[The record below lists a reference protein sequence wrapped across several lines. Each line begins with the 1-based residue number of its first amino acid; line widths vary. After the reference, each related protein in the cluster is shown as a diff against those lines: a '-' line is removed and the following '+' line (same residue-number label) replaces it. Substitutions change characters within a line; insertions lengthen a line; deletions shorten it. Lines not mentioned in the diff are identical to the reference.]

1 MRPCQL
7 LQPCFF
13 LIALL
18 SFTHPLVSG
27 RYIAPRADESAS
39 DNGTTEHLLQNC
51 KLIRTLGT
59 PFVPTRDHYDNVVN
73 EWKNLNPHLV
83 DQIETEHIEALWNHL
98 TREPA
103 SSGTKRASPDSA
115 PIQKRQDTPQ
125 PDLDAARKLVSAV
138 VAEVEQHNGYLM
150 ENHQQASGPTNG
162 SSSYRASFPATN
174 ETVAKAAAM
183 VAEADAAEL
192 ASQGKLFKDYTFTGN
207 HSKFNVP
214 GIPTGSNLEKRD
226 NYYWLADMASQFP
239 GNFPFGGAASYK
251 VFRNVKDPQFG
262 AVGDGVHDDTA
273 AINAAIAFGNRC
285 ADNCGSSSVKGALIY
300 FPPGTASLWVSC
312 CCRQTTDPIARDLSR

>member
-18 SFTHPLVSG
+18 SSAHPLVSG

-39 DNGTTEHLLQNC
+39 DNGTTELLLQNC

-73 EWKNLNPHLV
+73 EWKSLNPHLV

-103 SSGTKRASPDSA
+103 SSGAKRASPDS
-115 PIQKRQDTPQ
+115 PPVQKRQDTPQ
-125 PDLDAARKLVSAV
+125 SDLDAARKLVSAV

-150 ENHQQASGPTNG
+150 ENHQQASWPTNG

-174 ETVAKAAAM
+174 ETVAMAAAM

-312 CCRQTTDPIARDLSR
+312 FCRQITNLVARDLSR